1 MEAKWYVVRTFSG
14 HENKVKQFL
23 ETEIQENE
31 SLKTKI
37 QEILVPT
44 EKVFEVKDGKKRSKT
59 KNFFPGY
66 ILVQAELDNQV
77 KEFILRTPSV
87 MGFLGTGNM
96 PNPLQPEEVRRIV
109 GRITQNESTERME
122 TIFRG
127 TGNMPNPLQPEEVRR
142 IVGRITQNESTE
154 RMETI
159 FRSGDLVKIVDGPFN
174 NFNGTVQEVNEEKMK
189 MKVMVSIFGR
199 KTPVEIDFVQAELE
213 K

>member
-23 ETEIQENE
+23 ETGILENE
-31 SLKTKI
+31 QLKLKI
-37 QEILVPT
+37 KEILVPT

-77 KEFILRTPSV
+77 KEFILRTQSV

-122 TIFRG
+122 TIFW
-127 TGNMPNPLQPEEVRR
+127 N
-142 IVGRITQNESTE
+142 
-154 RMETI
+154 
-159 FRSGDLVKIVDGPFN
+159 GDLVKIIDGPFN
-174 NFNGTVQEVNEEKMK
+174 SFVGTIKEIELAKQKT
-189 MKVMVSIFGR
+189 KVCVSIFGR
-199 KTPVEIDFVQAELE
+199 ETLIDLNFSQVVKEE
-213 K
+213 